1 MKTENNK
8 NQGCGCGCDFKK
20 EIDDLVKEGQK
31 PTHQEHME
39 REKEL
44 EAAFGR
50 DERHRSDEHN
60 HK

>member
-31 PTHQEHME
+31 PTRQEHMQ
-39 REKEL
+39 REKDI
-44 EAAFGR
+44 EAAFGH
-50 DERHRSDEHN
+50 DGHQSDD
-60 HK
+60 HKQK